1 MIDLNN
7 LMDSFRK
14 NASNSPFLH
23 FEINSFLSD
32 DVAQK
37 VNGEFPAYESEVW
50 YSYKNQIEDKKA
62 LNDWNKF
69 PEYTYSVFNYLTS
82 ENFVRT
88 LSNMVGVTLFPD
100 PGLHGG
106 GWHMHGNGGKLNPH
120 LDYNIHPK
128 LGLQRKLN
136 LIIYLC
142 ENWRDSWGGHFG
154 LWEQNKDTGRPGK
167 LVKEIPVGF
176 NKAVIFDTTQN
187 SWHGLSREVVAPENC
202 YRKSLAIYY
211 LCAAPLG
218 TENRGRALF
227 APTESQIGDPLIEE
241 LIRKRAQVN
250 SSHQVY
256 RDNNAKS

>member
-1 MIDLNN
+1 MINLNRVVDCFKNN
-7 LMDSFRK
+7 LSV
-14 NASNSPFLH
+14 SPFMH
-23 FEINSFLSD
+23 FEIDRFLPD
-32 DVAQK
+32 ELAQK
-37 VNGEFPAYESEVW
+37 ANAEFPDFGSDIW

-69 PEYTYSVFNYLTS
+69 PENTYKIFTYLTG
-82 ENFVRT
+82 EYFVRA
-88 LSNMVGVTLFPD
+88 LSNMIGVTLFPD

-142 ENWRDSWGGHFG
+142 ENWSDSWGGHFG
-154 LWEQNKDTGRPGK
+154 LWEHDKATSRPGN

-176 NKAVIFDTTQN
+176 NRAVIFDTTQN
-187 SWHGLSREVVAPENC
+187 SWHGLSREVVAPEKC
-202 YRKSLAIYY
+202 YRKSLAVYY
-211 LCAAPLG
+211 LCEPPLG
-218 TENRGRALF
+218 AENRGRALF
-227 APTESQIGDPLIEE
+227 APTESQIGDPSIEE
-241 LIRKRAQVN
+241 LIRKRAQVH

-256 RDNNAKS
+256 RDNNAK

>member
-1 MIDLNN
+1 MINLNRVADCYN
-7 LMDSFRK
+7 QNVSTV
-14 NASNSPFLH
+14 PFMH
-23 FEINSFLSD
+23 FEIDRFLSD
-32 DVAQK
+32 ELAQK
-37 VNGEFPAYESEVW
+37 VNAEFPEYQSDIW

-69 PEYTYSVFNYLTS
+69 PDNTYRLFAYLTS
-82 ENFVRT
+82 DRFIGV
-88 LSNMVGVTLFPD
+88 LSKMIGVTLFAD

-136 LIIYLC
+136 LIIYFC
-142 ENWRDSWGGHFG
+142 ENWSDSWGGHFG

-187 SWHGLSREVVAPENC
+187 SWHGLSREVSAPEKN
-202 YRKSLAIYY
+202 YRKSLAVYY
-211 LCAAPLG
+211 LCTPPQGA
-218 TENRGRALF
+218 ENRGRALF
-227 APTESQIGDPLIEE
+227 APTESQIGDLAIEE
-241 LIRKRAQVN
+241 LIQKRSQV
-250 SSHQVY
+250 SLSHQVY
-256 RDNNAKS
+256 RNDKAM